1 MNANKFIFLENY
13 QAVSYA
19 LECTKINDPSQSLL
33 EPKRTTW
40 SWSSRYFKTGHVIM
54 IKLHENFDFLG
65 AVYMISECL
74 SFRNEFYSSMKF
86 ALHSHDEI
94 ERLSQRRSGQS
105 RSQRPQ
111 SFWSATGMLFRT
123 LDESNKG
130 PGDET
135 AFWLEPRVRAVF
147 PQDQIRLRHSP
158 QTTRL
163 AILNP
168 VWSSFS
174 VYMNNMIPE

>member
-19 LECTKINDPSQSLL
+19 PECIKINDPSQSLL
-33 EPKRTTW
+33 EPKSTTW
-40 SWSSRYFKTGHVIM
+40 SWSSRYFKTGHVFM

-74 SFRNEFYSSMKF
+74 SFRNKFYSSMKF
-86 ALHSHDEI
+86 VLHSHDEI
-94 ERLSQRRSGQS
+94 ERLSKRRSGQS

-123 LDESNKG
+123 LDEGNKG

-135 AFWLEPRVRAVF
+135 AFWLEPRARAVF
-147 PQDQIRLRHSP
+147 AQDQIRLRHSP

-163 AILNP
+163 AIFNP
-168 VWSSFS
+168 VWSLFS

>member
-13 QAVSYA
+13 QGVSYA

-33 EPKRTTW
+33 EPKSTTW

-54 IKLHENFDFLG
+54 IKLHENFDFLR

-86 ALHSHDEI
+86 VLHSYDEI

-123 LDESNKG
+123 LDEGNKG

-135 AFWLEPRVRAVF
+135 AFWLERFSHKIRYACATRPRL
-147 PQDQIRLRHSP
+147 Q
-158 QTTRL
+158 
-163 AILNP
+163 
-168 VWSSFS
+168 
-174 VYMNNMIPE
+174 E

>member
-13 QAVSYA
+13 QGVSYA

-33 EPKRTTW
+33 EPKSTTW

-74 SFRNEFYSSMKF
+74 SCRNEFYSSMKF
-86 ALHSHDEI
+86 VLHSHDEI
-94 ERLSQRRSGQS
+94 KRLSQRRSGQS

-111 SFWSATGMLFRT
+111 SFWSATGMLVGTSERWMRVTKDLGTRQRSGSSGFRT
-123 LDESNKG
+123 RSDTLAPLAPDYKSSDFQ
-130 PGDET
+130 PGMK
-135 AFWLEPRVRAVF
+135 FVF
-147 PQDQIRLRHSP
+147 SLH
-158 QTTRL
+158 
-163 AILNP
+163 
-168 VWSSFS
+168 
-174 VYMNNMIPE
+174 E